1 MTFCDMIDKYIKP
14 SIFVQKCTKEP
25 SFVSTQYIHRCVLVE
40 VWNGTALY
48 RRFLNSSHQIWLKSI
63 SATGIELKP

>member
-25 SFVSTQYIHRCVLVE
+25 SFVSTQYVHRFVLVGIR
-40 VWNGTALY
+40 NGTALY
-48 RRFLNSSHQIWLKSI
+48 GKILISSH
-63 SATGIELKP
+63 